1 MDFKLLGEKVRAE
14 TFTSGDF
21 CLLSPGVIERLCLKD
36 AGECLIATISPALL
50 TSLAWEMADADSV
63 DLPSAQRFRDL
74 QIEHLLLALRAEL
87 ESSCPSGRLYGE
99 SLTTALA
106 AHILRRYWRVP
117 RPIVDYHDG
126 LPGGLLQRVT
136 DFVKEHLD
144 EDLALQQLADLV
156 HMSPYHFARMFKKS
170 TGLAPHRYLMAQRIE
185 RAKSLLSDHRL
196 GLAEVAYSV
205 GFPSQSHFTATFSR
219 FVGTTPGAYRRLV

>member
-1 MDFKLLGEKVRAE
+1 MDFKLLGERIRAE
-14 TFTSGDF
+14 IFTPGDF

-36 AGECLIATISPALL
+36 AGECLIATISPAFL
-50 TSLAWEMADADSV
+50 TSVAWEMADADSV
-63 DLPSAQRFRDL
+63 DLPSAQRFRDP

-87 ESSCPSGRLYGE
+87 ENSCPAGRLYGE
-99 SLTTALA
+99 SLATALA

-126 LPGGLLQRVT
+126 LPGALLQRVIE
-136 DFVKEHLD
+136 FVQEHLE
-144 EDLALQQLADLV
+144 EDLTLQQLSDLA

-170 TGLAPHRYLMAQRIE
+170 TGMAPHRYLVAQRIE
-185 RAKSLLSDHRL
+185 RAKSLLSDRRL
-196 GLAEVAYSV
+196 GLAEIAYAA

-219 FVGTTPGAYRRLV
+219 LVGTTPGAYRRLS